1 MSKSYATIEGVEVE
15 NEINAKTQRRKDA
28 EKIENT
34 LAVLIIDA
42 AIEVHRTLGGPGLLE
57 SLYEEALYREL
68 KLRNVPVQAQVQIPV
83 VYKGYTLRNPMRLDL
98 LVGERV
104 IIEIKATEQELS
116 VHKAQV
122 LTYLRLTKL
131 KLGLLLNFG
140 HRFLRNGIE
149 RIVNDL

>member
-1 MSKSYATIEGVEVE
+1 MGLFTDS
-15 NEINAKTQRRKDA
+15 INAKTPGREDA
-28 EKIENT
+28 KKIENI
-34 LAVLIIDA
+34 LAALLVDA
-42 AIEVHRTLGGPGLLE
+42 AVEVHRTLGGPGLLE
-57 SLYEEALYREL
+57 SLYEEALYEEL

-83 VYKGYTLRNPMRLDL
+83 TYKGCTLRNSMRLDL
-98 LVGERV
+98 LVDGRV
-104 IIEIKATEQELS
+104 IIEVKATEQQQA

-140 HRFLRNGIE
+140 QKLLRNGIE